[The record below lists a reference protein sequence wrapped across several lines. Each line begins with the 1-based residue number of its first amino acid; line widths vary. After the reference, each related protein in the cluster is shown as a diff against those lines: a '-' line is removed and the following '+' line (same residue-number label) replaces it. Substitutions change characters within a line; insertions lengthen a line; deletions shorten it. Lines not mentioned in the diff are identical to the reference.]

1 MNTITLNGVSSS
13 TIQGLLIQ
21 SLPNIQKPLIRHN
34 IEEID
39 GVDGDIVTV
48 LGYSAYDREMK
59 IGLHGSYN
67 VDDVIRFFDS
77 SGTAVFSNEP
87 DKVYQYEIL
96 EPIDFERLIKWKQAT
111 VTIHVQPFK
120 KKLNEQVITSTGTSV
135 SVNNTGNVISKP
147 KIKIT
152 GSGNISF
159 YISNQQIFQIAL
171 GSEGYITIDMEK
183 MEAYKDSVLKNRL
196 VTGNYENA
204 FLPVGTSALRWTG
217 SVTNVEISNYIRYI

>member
-13 TIQGLLIQ
+13 SIQGLLIQ
-21 SLPNIQKPLIRHN
+21 SLPNIFKPLIRHN

-67 VDDVIRFFDS
+67 VDNVIKFFNS

-96 EPIDFERLIKWKQAT
+96 EPIDFERLIRWKQAT

-120 KKLNEQVITSTGTSV
+120 KKLNEAVITSTGSSV

-171 GSEGYITIDMEK
+171 GAEGYITIDMEK

-217 SVTNVEISNYIRYI
+217 SVTKVEISNYIRYI

>member
-48 LGYSAYDREMK
+48 LGYSAYDREML

-67 VDDVIRFFDS
+67 VDDVIKFFNS

-120 KKLNEQVITSTGTSV
+120 KKLNEPVITSTGTSV

-204 FLPVGTSALRWTG
+204 FLPVGTSSLRWTG